1 MKKLTVIAIMLMAI
15 CMTVN
20 ADANDD
26 YWAARRQ
33 RIMEQKR
40 AERNANSATNKV
52 RVVMISPDEWEK
64 VKKQVDTHRHYEFE
78 KQKVHLWVTNGVD
91 EVFAPRFVVPR
102 GIPGRRGDD
111 KKKEKPVPPH
121 PQPYGG
127 QSL

>member
-1 MKKLTVIAIMLMAI
+1 MLMAI

-64 VKKQVDTHRHYEFE
+64 VKKQVDTHMHYEFE
-78 KQKVHLWVTNGVD
+78 RQKVHLWVTNGVD

-102 GIPGRRGDD
+102 GVENNKRG